1 MEIYNNDN
9 KPLILAYYLP
19 QFYPTDFNNQWYGK
33 GFTEW
38 TNVGKAKP
46 LFKGHYQPKV
56 PTELGYYDMRLPE
69 VAEQQAEL
77 AKEAGITGF
86 AYWHYWFGEGRTMLE
101 MPIQRALA
109 MGKPDF
115 PFCFAWANES
125 WYKKMWDD
133 NGSKKLICEQKY
145 PGDEDIIAHFK
156 YCLPAFKDKRY
167 IYYQGKPVFMIY
179 KPYEHPNVQHFMKMW
194 NSMIRQEGLADGFC
208 FIATIYKTDQA
219 QKMLEQGFDYV
230 TYEAWSKLVSKLMYE
245 DQNIMKKIKRIA
257 VNRILTPLFG
267 HVKKMPYAKVNKLIW
282 REGFDSREE
291 VIPVLIPNFDHSP
304 RSGNKSYI
312 IVDPTPENWK
322 KQVEIVLGG
331 VESKINKLVMLRAW
345 NEWGEGNYM
354 EPDLK
359 YGRAFIDVLGN
370 YCRKVNKK

>member
-1 MEIYNNDN
+1 MEIYSNDN

-19 QFYPTDFNNQWYGK
+19 QFYPTEFNNQWYGK

-46 LFKGHYQPKV
+46 LFKSHYQPKV

-69 VAEQQAEL
+69 VAEQQAEM
-77 AKEAGITGF
+77 AREAGVTGF

-109 MGKPDF
+109 TGKPDF

-145 PGDEDIIAHFK
+145 PGDEDIVAHFQ

-167 IYYQGKPVFMIY
+167 INYQGKPVFMIY
-179 KPYEHPNVQHFMKMW
+179 KPYDHPNIQHFMEMW
-194 NSMIRQEGLADGFC
+194 NEMIRKEGVTDGFC
-208 FIATIYKTDQA
+208 FIATIYKTVQA
-219 QKMLEQGFDYV
+219 QEMLEKGFEYV

-245 DQNIMKKIKRIA
+245 DQNIVKKIKRIA

-267 HVKKMPYAKVNKLIW
+267 HVKKLPYAKVNELIW
-282 REGFDSREE
+282 REGFDSRED
-291 VIPVLIPNFDHSP
+291 VVPVLIPNFDHSP
-304 RSGNKSYI
+304 RSGKKNYI

-331 VESKINKLVMLRAW
+331 VEAKQNKLVMLRAW

-359 YGRAFIDVLGN
+359 YGRGFIEVLGE
-370 YCRKVNKK
+370 YCK

>member
-1 MEIYNNDN
+1 MEIYSNNC

-19 QFYPTDFNNQWYGK
+19 QFYPTEFNNEWYGK

-69 VAEQQAEL
+69 VAEQQSEL
-77 AKEAGITGF
+77 AKEAGIIGF

-109 MGKPDF
+109 TGKPDF

-145 PGDEDIIAHFK
+145 PGDEDIVAHFQ
-156 YCLPAFKDKRY
+156 YCLPAFRDKRY
-167 IYYQGKPVFMIY
+167 IYYQGKPVFIIY
-179 KPYEHPNVQHFMKMW
+179 KPYDYPEVQHFIEKW
-194 NSMIRQEGLADGFC
+194 NEMIRQEGLADGFC

-219 QKMLEQGFDYV
+219 EDMLHRGFDYV
-230 TYEAWSKLVSKLMYE
+230 TYEAWSKLMSKLIYE
-245 DQNIMKKIKRIA
+245 DQNIIKYLKRVLI
-257 VNRILTPLFG
+257 NRILTPVLG
-267 HVKKMPYAKVNKLIW
+267 SVKKMNYKYVNSCIW
-282 REGFDSREE
+282 REGFDSRED
-291 VIPVLIPNFDHSP
+291 VLPILIPNFDHSP
-304 RSGNKSYI
+304 RSGKKNYI
-312 IVDPTPENWK
+312 IVDPTPENWE
-322 KQVEIVLGG
+322 KQVKIVFNG
-331 VESKINKLVMLRAW
+331 VKSKKNKLVMLRAW

-359 YGRAFIDVLGN
+359 YGNAFIRVLGN
-370 YCRKVNKK
+370 MVNHNK

>member
-1 MEIYNNDN
+1 MEIYSNNC

-19 QFYPTDFNNQWYGK
+19 QFYPTDFNNKWYGK

-56 PTELGYYDMRLPE
+56 PSELGYYDMRLPE

-77 AKEAGITGF
+77 ARIAGITGF
-86 AYWHYWFGEGRTMLE
+86 AYWHYWFGNGRKMLE
-101 MPIQRALA
+101 MPIQRTLA
-109 MGKPDF
+109 SGKPDF

-133 NGSKKLICEQKY
+133 NGSKALICEQQY
-145 PGDEDIIAHFK
+145 PGDEDIIAHFN

-167 IYYQGKPVFMIY
+167 IYYQGRPVFIIY
-179 KPYEHPNVQHFMKMW
+179 KPYDHPNVQHFIEKW
-194 NSMIRQEGLADGFC
+194 NELIKQSGLAESFY
-208 FIATIYKTDQA
+208 FIATIYETGQIDT
-219 QKMLEQGFDYV
+219 MLNKGFDSV
-230 TYEAWSKLVSKLMYE
+230 TYEAWSKLMSKMFYE
-245 DQNIMKKIKRIA
+245 DQNVFSKMKRIT
-257 VNRILTPLFG
+257 VNRILTPFFN
-267 HVKKMPYAKVNKLIW
+267 HVKKMPYSKVNEAIW
-282 REGFDSREE
+282 RLGFDSRED
-291 VIPVLIPNFDHSP
+291 VIPILIPNFDHSP
-304 RSGNKSYI
+304 RSGSKNYI

-322 KQVEIVLGG
+322 KQINIVFRGI
-331 VESKINKLVMLRAW
+331 EQKNNKLVMLRAW

-359 YGRAFIDVLGN
+359 YGREFINVLAE
-370 YCRKVNKK
+370 CVRKEK